1 MLYYEY
7 YHNLFR
13 LRLTTNMTSLL
24 NAKRGRALLHDI
36 EIVKNTLDGESSL
49 SKLNTTQSLV
59 KRILIQF
66 DHTFL
71 FYFGVDKFRKYIF
84 AISLL
89 SPL

>member
-59 KRILIQF
+59 KRILI
-66 DHTFL
+66 
-71 FYFGVDKFRKYIF
+71 
-84 AISLL
+84 
-89 SPL
+89 